1 MITMELIAQSK
12 TKIRSKPCQS
22 LPTLVETGAA
32 QRRGEG
38 RPKGAKPIECCKG
51 HLAASLGAELG
62 LQLLL
67 GLLLWLRPGLLL
79 QMREMKPGRILLLH
93 NMVRIIPS
101 LERDPRHIYW
111 MIMRQRMGSRIV
123 NMWLKME
130 KRRLK
135 KFKW

>member
-1 MITMELIAQSK
+1 MQLIAQSK
-12 TKIRSKPCQS
+12 TKMRSKPCQS

-62 LQLLL
+62 LRL
-67 GLLLWLRPGLLL
+67 GLLL
-79 QMREMKPGRILLLH
+79 QIREMKPGRILLLH

-101 LERDPRHIYW
+101 LDRDPHHIYW
-111 MIMRQRMGSRIV
+111 IMMRQRMGSRIMNV
-123 NMWLKME
+123 LMKME
-130 KRRLK
+130 KQRFK
-135 KFKW
+135 KIKW